1 MAITLKEGAQVR
13 LSTILEGEN
22 ASSYRDAEIKV
33 CGVDATESLPH
44 GLFICL
50 ETEPEAASATVEQ
63 AAANGAIWAVLNS
76 SLEEQTSDALPTIVE
91 AIYVDDARSVYS
103 RACHAF
109 RGFPGRKL
117 RLVGVTGTAGK
128 TTLSV
133 ALGGVLAESG
143 MRFGLIGSLGVYTGV
158 ALRPLAE
165 TTPDPEL
172 LAELLDEMVEAGCV
186 GAIVEASSIA
196 LAEKRLA
203 GLEFDAVCLT
213 NIRRD
218 HLDYHG
224 SVDAYRRAKMQI
236 FQYLKP
242 DGVAICNVDDR
253 VTDAAMH
260 LIKQPVLTVGVRPS
274 TCNVTATP
282 VERNRAEQTFY
293 ISAGSDAVPIRTKII
308 GKEYIYACL
317 EAAALAVA
325 WKIDLL
331 TYARG
336 IERIDCIPCRM
347 ESIEVG
353 QSFGV
358 FLDRASAPYSLTSAL
373 ETTRA
378 VTQGRV
384 FCVLCAPNDLDRSK
398 RQLMAIAAE
407 SSADFCIVTSG
418 NLPESQSA
426 EALDDLRRGFSKKD
440 AYYDEP
446 DRRKAIEWALS
457 HAELDDAVLIVGQ
470 DVSTLA
476 PINERYVPDRQFIRN
491 WLSNNQ
497 PSAESYWYN

>member
-13 LSTILEGEN
+13 LSTVLKGEN

-33 CGVDATESLPH
+33 CGTTASEPLPL

-50 ETEPEAASATVEQ
+50 ETEANAALAAVVQ
-63 AAANGAIWAVLNS
+63 ASANGAIWAVMNA
-76 SLEEQTSDALPTIVE
+76 SLEEETRDALPTMIE
-91 AIYVDDARSVYS
+91 AIYVEDARSVYA
-103 RACHAF
+103 RACQAF

-117 RLVGVTGTAGK
+117 RLIGVTGTAGK
-128 TTLSV
+128 TTLSLT
-133 ALGGVLAESG
+133 LGGVLSEAG
-143 MRFGLIGSLGVYTGV
+143 MKFGLIGSLGVFNGGT
-158 ALRPLAE
+158 LRPLAE
-165 TTPDPEL
+165 TTPDPERLASL
-172 LAELLDEMVEAGCV
+172 LEEMVESGCV
-186 GAIVEASSIA
+186 GAIIEASSFA

-224 SVDAYRRAKMQI
+224 SVDAYRRAKLQI
-236 FQYLKP
+236 FQYLKS

-253 VTDAAMH
+253 VTDAALH
-260 LIKQPVLTVGVRPS
+260 LIKQPVLTVGIRPTS
-274 TCNVTATP
+274 CHVTGTP
-282 VERNRAEQTFY
+282 VERRRGEQIFY
-293 ISAGSDAVPIRTKII
+293 ISAGSDAVPVRTKII

-317 EAAALAVA
+317 EAAALSSA
-325 WKIDLL
+325 WGIDLV
-331 TYARG
+331 TVARG

-347 ESIEVG
+347 ESIEAG

-358 FLDRASAPYSLTSAL
+358 FLDRATAPYSLTSAL
-373 ETTRA
+373 ETARD
-378 VTQGRV
+378 VTQGKV

-407 SSADFCIVTSG
+407 ASADVCVVTSG

-426 EALDDLRRGFSKKD
+426 EALEDLRRGFSNKD
-440 AYYDEP
+440 AFHDEP

-476 PINERYVPDRQFIRN
+476 PINELYVPDRQFIRN
-491 WLSNNQ
+491 WLNKNQ

>member
-1 MAITLKEGAQVR
+1 MAITIKEGTQAR
-13 LSTILEGEN
+13 LSTILEGES
-22 ASSYRDAEIKV
+22 ASSYRDAEIRV
-33 CGVDATESLPH
+33 CGTNAAEPLPQ
-44 GLFICL
+44 GVFICM
-50 ETEPEAASATVEQ
+50 EKDPSAAKSALEQ
-63 AAANGAIWAVLNS
+63 AAAGGAIWAIL
-76 SLEEQTSDALPTIVE
+76 DAAVEKGTQDAIPASIE
-91 AIYVDDARSVYS
+91 AIYVDDPRSVYA
-103 RACHAF
+103 RACQAF

-117 RLVGVTGTAGK
+117 RLIGVTGTAGK
-128 TTLSV
+128 TTLSLT
-133 ALGGVLAESG
+133 LGGVLAEAG
-143 MRFGLIGSLGVYTGV
+143 MKFGLIGSLGVYNGGG
-158 ALRPLAE
+158 LRPLAE
-165 TTPDPEL
+165 TTPDPER
-172 LAELLDEMVEAGCV
+172 LAALLDEMVDAGCV
-186 GAIVEASSIA
+186 GAIVEASSVA

-224 SVDAYRRAKMQI
+224 SVDAYRRAKMLI
-236 FQYLKP
+236 FQYLKS

-253 VTDAAMH
+253 VTEAAMH
-260 LIKQPVLTVGVRPS
+260 LIQQPILTVGVRPTNS
-274 TCNVTATP
+274 LIAGTP
-282 VERNRAEQTFY
+282 VERTRGEQTFY
-293 ISAGSDAVPIRTKII
+293 ISAGSDAVPITTKII
-308 GKEYIYACL
+308 GKEYIYSCL
-317 EAAALAVA
+317 EAAALSVA
-325 WKIDLL
+325 WKIDLM
-331 TYARG
+331 TVARG
-336 IERIDCIPCRM
+336 IERIECIPCRM

-358 FLDRASAPYSLTSAL
+358 FLDRATAPYSLTSAL
-373 ETTRA
+373 ETVRD

-407 SSADFCIVTSG
+407 SSADVCVVTSG

-440 AYYDEP
+440 AFYDEP

-491 WLSNNQ
+491 WLYKNQ
-497 PSAESYWYN
+497 PTAESYWYN

>member
-1 MAITLKEGAQVR
+1 MPIPLKEGAQVR

-50 ETEPEAASATVEQ
+50 ETEPEAASAAIEQ

-76 SLEEQTSDALPTIVE
+76 SLEEETSDALPTIVE

-308 GKEYIYACL
+308 GKE
-317 EAAALAVA
+317 
-325 WKIDLL
+325 
-331 TYARG
+331 
-336 IERIDCIPCRM
+336 
-347 ESIEVG
+347 
-353 QSFGV
+353 
-358 FLDRASAPYSLTSAL
+358 
-373 ETTRA
+373 
-378 VTQGRV
+378 
-384 FCVLCAPNDLDRSK
+384 
-398 RQLMAIAAE
+398 
-407 SSADFCIVTSG
+407 
-418 NLPESQSA
+418 
-426 EALDDLRRGFSKKD
+426 
-440 AYYDEP
+440 
-446 DRRKAIEWALS
+446 
-457 HAELDDAVLIVGQ
+457 
-470 DVSTLA
+470 
-476 PINERYVPDRQFIRN
+476 
-491 WLSNNQ
+491 
-497 PSAESYWYN
+497 